1 MEDEGSRVFDSGIS
15 KIYAKAIIC
24 KSRTECELLVDKSG
38 GKNLNENHFFYPGKE
53 LKAEDKVDGD
63 LEMVDSADAMLLGA
77 PGLMGL
83 TETDGI
89 RKRKEG
95 RNDEGDKRVKF
106 FKCQLGDKLT
116 KEKVWPLC
124 DGGGFCN
131 GSEVYNP
138 LPVENAVSM
147 EQ

>member
-1 MEDEGSRVFDSGIS
+1 M
-15 KIYAKAIIC
+15 
-24 KSRTECELLVDKSG
+24 VDKSG

-53 LKAEDKVDGD
+53 LKEDDKVDGD
-63 LEMVDSADAMLLGA
+63 LEMVDSADTMSLGA
-77 PGLMGL
+77 PGLMKL
-83 TETDGI
+83 TETGGI

-95 RNDEGDKRVKF
+95 RNEEGDKRVKF
-106 FKCQLGDKLT
+106 FKCQLGDELT
-116 KEKVWPLC
+116 REEKVWPLC

-138 LPVENAVSM
+138 LSVENVVSM